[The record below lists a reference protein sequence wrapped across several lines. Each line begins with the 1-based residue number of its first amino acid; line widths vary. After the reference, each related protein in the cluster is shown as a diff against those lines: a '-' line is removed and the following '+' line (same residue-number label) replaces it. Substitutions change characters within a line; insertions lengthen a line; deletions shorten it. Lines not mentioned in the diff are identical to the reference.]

1 MRTLLKHYLVDT
13 LALYLVYLLFS
24 GIIFKTFPQTLL
36 LAGVGLMISSLLIK
50 PIINILLIP
59 VNLVTFGL
67 FRWVSSAITLYL
79 VTLLVPG
86 FRIVEFAFAGF
97 NSKWI
102 DIPGFSLPG
111 VLAFIAVSFVLSL
124 LTSFFYWLIK

>member
-1 MRTLLKHYLVDT
+1 MRTILKHYLVDT
-13 LALYLVYLLFS
+13 FALLIIYRTFT
-24 GIIFKTFPQTLL
+24 GIIFQPFPQTLF
-36 LAGVGLMISSLLIK
+36 LAGAGLMISSLLIK

-86 FRIVEFAFAGF
+86 FKIVAFAFSGL
-97 NSKWI
+97 STKWI
-102 DIPGFSLPG
+102 DIPSFSLPG
-111 VLAFIAVSFVLSL
+111 ILAFIAMSFFLSL
-124 LTSFFYWLIK
+124 VTSFFYWLIK